1 MGVVKRYCTRGH
13 DSRGRGRAIR
23 LSSLLTMAV
32 IVIALALSACGSA
45 TPEASSLS
53 PTGSDEGQLMM
64 AFLEA
69 QRPGATAAF
78 EASKALMAGAKNA
91 TSGDTKA
98 AAAGYLEASHG
109 YVQAAELMSALPVPE
124 GLDAFLPM
132 AKAQAA
138 YGKTVGKMG
147 RLLAEK
153 TPGAQPTKKQLA
165 EMQRLMAE
173 FKVVEKRYN
182 DAMVAYN
189 AQFLVVMQRN
199 GLTPPDW
206 MTEMG
211 QATQALQN

>member
-1 MGVVKRYCTRGH
+1 
-13 DSRGRGRAIR
+13 
-23 LSSLLTMAV
+23 
-32 IVIALALSACGSA
+32 
-45 TPEASSLS
+45 
-53 PTGSDEGQLMM
+53 
-64 AFLEA
+64 
-69 QRPGATAAF
+69 
-78 EASKALMAGAKNA
+78 
-91 TSGDTKA
+91 
-98 AAAGYLEASHG
+98 
-109 YVQAAELMSALPVPE
+109 MSALPVPE

-147 RLLAEK
+147 RLLAKK

-189 AQFLVVMQRN
+189 NQFLAVMQRN

-211 QATQALQN
+211 QAMQALQN